1 MMSQSAEGGAAVVRE
16 WYANDPWYCT
26 RVSQNTTRQELQLRA
41 CACTC
46 GWVALTAG
54 DRDEISDVTKVLM
67 EDMLL
72 ANYTD

>member
-1 MMSQSAEGGAAVVRE
+1 MSQSAESGAAVVRE
-16 WYANDPWYCT
+16 LYTTNPWYCT
-26 RVSQNTTRQELQLRA
+26 RENTTRQELQLRA

-54 DRDEISDVTKVLM
+54 DRDEVSDVTKVLM